1 MEGGLPFGEAAVL
14 SGERAAFLLTAALAA
29 YGCVML
35 LRRGAGPSGLLLM
48 CLVAAN
54 FLCYLVIE
62 IQPRYRMFIMPAVF
76 ALSAAGYGQEREK
89 RV

>member
-1 MEGGLPFGEAAVL
+1 M
-14 SGERAAFLLTAALAA
+14 TALAM
-29 YGCVML
+29 YGCVVL
-35 LRRGAGPSGLLLM
+35 LRRRAGAVELLLM

-76 ALSAAGYGQEREK
+76 ALAAAGYGQGREK